1 MVKVSYYDGV
11 ADMTSVE
18 FAQAKG
24 FRTNRHGELI
34 VFDNHSQTVAMF
46 SSGDWAFVER
56 VE

>member
-46 SSGDWAFVER
+46 SSGDWTFAER

>member
-24 FRTNRHGELI
+24 ASGRTVTASLSFLTI
-34 VFDNHSQTVAMF
+34 ILKQ
-46 SSGDWAFVER
+46 
-56 VE
+56 

>member
-1 MVKVSYYDGV
+1 MVKVNYYNGA
-11 ADMTSVE
+11 ADMSSVE

-34 VFDNHSQTVAMF
+34 VFDNHSQTVATF

-56 VE
+56 ID